1 VKEEFEERRRTM
13 KGLVRKIEAW
23 MGAVAFA
30 ESGEHEMALQMLGS
44 EITRQKRASW
54 NNIMVA
60 IAFAEAGL
68 HDVARQYY
76 LGAAPSARSVEH
88 NAVPGVK
95 VWYGTATVA
104 P

>member
-1 VKEEFEERRRTM
+1 M

-30 ESGEHEMALQMLGS
+30 EAGEHGTALQMLGL
-44 EITRQKRASW
+44 EIPRQKRASW
-54 NNIMVA
+54 NNIMTA
-60 IAFAEAGL
+60 ITFAEAGL
-68 HDVARQYY
+68 HDVARGYM
-76 LGAAPSARSVEH
+76 GAAQPARSVEPLEG
-88 NAVPGVK
+88 PGVK

>member
-1 VKEEFEERRRTM
+1 MRGKEANQG
-13 KGLVRKIEAW
+13 KGLVRKIEVW

-30 ESGEHEMALQMLGS
+30 ESGEHGMALQTLGS
-44 EITRQKRASW
+44 KITRQKRASW

-60 IAFAEAGL
+60 ITFAEAGL
-68 HDVARQYY
+68 HDVARQY

-88 NAVPGVK
+88 YAVPGVK